1 MVAAVLLDR
10 EVAAPLLGNGR
21 GVRSQEARAAV
32 EAALDSKISISK
44 SDLAEAMAR
53 AAAQL
58 AATATGRVGSFAFGS
73 ARHERSGTDGQRA
86 VQQWVSL

>member
-1 MVAAVLLDR
+1 MVAALLSDQ
-10 EVAAPLLGNGR
+10 EVAALLLGNGR
-21 GVRSQEARAAV
+21 GVRTQEARAAV
-32 EAALDSKISISK
+32 EAALDSKKSISK

-58 AATATGRVGSFAFGS
+58 AATATARVGSLAFGS
-73 ARHERSGTDGQRA
+73 ARHERSGADGKRA